1 MAVRIMDGYLNL
13 NFSASEALMTKMLN
27 ILYHVPLIFRFSNLY
42 KIQQTHVLNGIFK
55 IADEV
60 YEAKLDKQNQD
71 SVNESFENNESKNFI
86 SHLMDPKHELSIE
99 EIKDEINTL
108 IAAVR

>member
-1 MAVRIMDGYLNL
+1 M
-13 NFSASEALMTKMLN
+13 
-27 ILYHVPLIFRFSNLY
+27 Y
-42 KIQQTHVLNGIFK
+42 KIQQTHIHNGIFK

-108 IAAVR
+108 IAAVQ